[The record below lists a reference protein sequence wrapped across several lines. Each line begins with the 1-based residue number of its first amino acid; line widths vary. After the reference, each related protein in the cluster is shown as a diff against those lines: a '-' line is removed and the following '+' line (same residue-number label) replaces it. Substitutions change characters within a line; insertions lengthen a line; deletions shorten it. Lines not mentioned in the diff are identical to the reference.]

1 VGEILPQVSRTAGA
15 QAPNTKSNSPLRL
28 PQSAELPRVP
38 LISTCG
44 ALARPRG
51 VGGCGVEAVGC
62 LGIVAILATIPATP
76 HRPQGQARRDRVMN
90 AARTDNTVHR
100 MAQMIAASNL
110 PLAHATAIR
119 AMLAETF
126 SADQIT
132 AHLAEAINRARTHR
146 TIAGGVPPT

>member
-1 VGEILPQVSRTAGA
+1 
-15 QAPNTKSNSPLRL
+15 
-28 PQSAELPRVP
+28 
-38 LISTCG
+38 
-44 ALARPRG
+44 
-51 VGGCGVEAVGC
+51 
-62 LGIVAILATIPATP
+62 
-76 HRPQGQARRDRVMN
+76 MN

-119 AMLAETF
+119 AMLAESF